1 MSVTWVLNGSSKY
14 EISSKEHLLQL
25 MTQGT
30 LYTDA
35 GSPPADYWDGDY
47 EQTVDIDL
55 AADAN
60 IAPIGTRDDSFTGT
74 YDGSNFSISNWSFS
88 GTGLDVG
95 LFGRTGSTLQNIRL
109 KGVWVVS
116 DADANSN
123 VGFVVGSCSSTT
135 LRNIECTFDKGTTI
149 SSNSTLNRVG
159 GIVGEAT
166 FGPAYGLTIKG
177 TIALNIPTSTD
188 CVGGVFGFSSGG
200 NISGI
205 RNAAVW
211 TNGLNGKRVGGLA
224 GIQGRGVLT
233 HAVNAMVGDI
243 TGESAGGLI
252 GLTEVNLNGHVTMK
266 ALNSMRGT
274 ITGSIHAGGLVGEAD
289 NDYDDYNLTDGM
301 NYMTGDIVCTH
312 STNPSGGFIGLS
324 SNSKATRMSNCINAM
339 NGTVDDATAGT
350 LLGNAIS
357 MKIDTSF
364 GLTYTTAIA
373 GSLTDTFTGTTST
386 LIPELSYIPMT
397 FTDNASNSYEYEVVF
412 GNVGGNAT
420 YSQYTHAVISKDD
433 IAGPYFIDFDL
444 TANTT
449 EYLTYMDVDSS
460 SAFTDAS
467 LTILDSS
474 AGVVKDYAG
483 NTLYPIV
490 VWVLDANSKYE
501 ISSKEHLI
509 QLMHEG
515 TLYTNEGSVP
525 TDWRLSSYI
534 QTADIDLEGDSTNI
548 VPIWCGGGYDGNGF
562 TVFNWVYVE
571 PSYPSTPTVDHVG
584 FFDRTYS
591 NAVVKNFR
599 MAGVCS
605 ISGFK
610 TQAAFVSSYF
620 LESSSV
626 YNIEVD
632 LSPGSFIQNTNSSSF
647 NTRIGGVCAYIATTG
662 TVTDVTL
669 KGELTITPSTNANTT
684 STMGGIAGDIVNS
697 GPCTLL
703 RNLATFPNPLK
714 GQLAGGITGRIYRTS
729 VTKVLNA
736 MTGDITQNPVGSYI
750 GGIAGLVIQNVVSET
765 SEFVNS
771 MKGNITCNATNS
783 HCAGMF
789 GYLVQDSG
797 ATIHSMFNYMTG
809 DITNTFRSS
818 NAAGLVSLGNA
829 NTNLTTSIN
838 AMNGQVRMPT
848 TNEPSSGAESNIDI
862 SFGLTYDIERNI
874 TTTPLGL
881 PTDPEVGLPIFDF
894 IATDPDSVVHTF
906 EFVFGNLPRVF
917 NQFQIT
923 SADVYISMAEL
934 EIYDMTGT
942 NIALLGTASSN
953 ASQNASHAPRGNDGN
968 TDPDFSS
975 GTVTDLY
982 LSTGG
987 VTWTLDLDREYTL
1000 SEINKVVFYN
1010 RATSQERAIGSTI
1023 AFNSPDGG
1031 APEQVGVLTSDS
1043 IQEFVVTPAP
1053 EFLLP
1058 TPRVSSISATV
1069 VEVAGAFAYRITVTD
1084 VAAGSTSTAHN
1095 GISTGDVTIRRLSP
1109 ETNYVLQL
1117 FANSG
1122 SGYELVDTENVTTLA
1137 NSPSNYDKTTF
1148 GSNGKFDLTT
1158 LDDSSF
1164 ALLGEVMND
1173 VFTTGEELEINIG
1186 ARKSKVA
1193 FVKRG
1198 ESVSTDDS
1206 ILAPFSSTA
1215 GSGQA
1220 FTMNLSDS
1228 SAVSVAYDET
1238 TNSLDIG
1245 GATVEVGGSI
1255 VIDGKKLTAS
1265 DV

>member
-1 MSVTWVLNGSSKY
+1 MATTVTWVLDANSKY
-14 EISSKEHLLQL
+14 EVSSREHLIQI
-25 MTQGT
+25 MHDGAI
-30 LYTDA
+30 YTNA
-35 GSPPADYWDGDY
+35 GDVPTPPDNLWGRADYI
-47 EQTVDIDL
+47 QTAEIDL
-55 AADAN
+55 LGDSTN
-60 IAPIGTRDDSFTGT
+60 IRSMGYSSNWAGE
-74 YDGSNFSISNWSFS
+74 YDGNGFTVSNWVYVEESFPSPTTTVFHGFFSHINNGTVKNFRLAGVCSLSGFNDGGGFICDRVLS
-88 GTGLDVG
+88 GTVSNIEVDLSPGSFIEQSATQTGSMSVAPV
-95 LFGRTGSTLQNIRL
+95 FGRLESSGVTTGITF
-109 KGVWVVS
+109 KGQIDSITVS
-116 DADANSN
+116 GSASN
-123 VGFVVGSCSSTT
+123 VY
-135 LRNIECTFDKGTTI
+135 L
-149 SSNSTLNRVG
+149 
-159 GIVGEAT
+159 
-166 FGPAYGLTIKG
+166 
-177 TIALNIPTSTD
+177 
-188 CVGGVFGFSSGG
+188 
-200 NISGI
+200 
-205 RNAAVW
+205 
-211 TNGLNGKRVGGLA
+211 
-224 GIQGRGVLT
+224 
-233 HAVNAMVGDI
+233 
-243 TGESAGGLI
+243 
-252 GLTEVNLNGHVTMK
+252 
-266 ALNSMRGT
+266 
-274 ITGSIHAGGLVGEAD
+274 GGLVGWLR
-289 NDYDDYNLTDGM
+289 NSSGTNTLFRNLGTFPGGLTGNWVGGVVGLLTNSNLTKALNAMTGDITNIAAGNSYIGGVIGELGQNSTSLTNNEFVNSM
-301 NYMTGDIVCTH
+301 TGNITGDSFAVGGVIGRHLQESGSTVHSLFNYMTGDV
-312 STNPSGGFIGLS
+312 TNTANDRVGGMIADGD
-324 SNSKATRMSNCINAM
+324 SNTNITTSINAM
-339 NGTVDDATAGT
+339 SGHVRYPTTGDIVTAGAEA
-350 LLGNAIS
+350 N
-357 MKIDTSF
+357 IDTSF
-364 GLTYTTAIA
+364 GLTYEVERNITTTPL
-373 GSLTDTFTGTTST
+373 GLPTDPATGLPVFDLTST
-386 LIPELSYIPMT
+386 DPDNVTYT
-397 FTDNASNSYEYEVVF
+397 FDFVF
-412 GNVGGNAT
+412 GNIPPPV
-420 YSQYTHAVISKDD
+420 
-433 IAGPYFIDFDL
+433 
-444 TANTT
+444 
-449 EYLTYMDVDSS
+449 E
-460 SAFTDAS
+460 
-467 LTILDSS
+467 
-474 AGVVKDYAG
+474 
-483 NTLYPIV
+483 
-490 VWVLDANSKYE
+490 WVLDANSKYE

-509 QLMHEG
+509 QLMNEG
-515 TLYTNEGSVP
+515 TLFENTGTVP

-534 QTADIDLEGDSTNI
+534 QTTDIDLLGDSTDI

-669 KGELTITPSTNANTT
+669 KGELTITPSTNANTA
-684 STMGGIAGDIVNS
+684 STMGGIAGDIANS

-809 DITNTFRSS
+809 DITNTFSSS

-848 TNEPSSGAESNIDI
+848 TNEPSSDAESNIDI
-862 SFGLTYDIERNI
+862 LFGLTYDIERNI

-953 ASQNASHAPRGNDGN
+953 ASTNASHAPRGNDGN
-968 TDPDFSS
+968 TDPNYSS
-975 GTVTDLY
+975 GTVTDLH

-1000 SEINKVVFYN
+1000 AEINKVVFYN
-1010 RATSQERAIGSTI
+1010 RSTSQARAIGSTI

-1084 VAAGSTSTAHN
+1084 VAAGTISTAHN

-1148 GSNGKFDLTT
+1148 GSNGKFDLTA

-1228 SAVSVAYDET
+1228 SEVSVAYDET
-1238 TNSLDIG
+1238 DNSLDIG
-1245 GATVEVGGSI
+1245 GATVQVGGSI
-1255 VIDGKKLTAS
+1255 VIDGKKLTAN